1 MNWLETLKLK
11 KEANLLDS
19 KLFIAKTFLAI
30 TTAYWITSH
39 IEFVSRDMISVLF
52 GLVLTLEPIN
62 SMGLKNGW
70 DQLFASFVGAVATS
84 LLIMIFG
91 VNAITI
97 GASVAITLYLTL
109 LLNWKNVSVVAL
121 FTAIYMTQYLQ
132 AGPDGDP
139 SVWITFQ
146 LRFAA
151 LSSGIAVALVYNY
164 IFSLIQYR
172 IISQKRL
179 IYLFKRLLSNMAETQ
194 VALETCEPE
203 DFQKVRMSLMETS
216 NSIEWVANMFGSLKK
231 EAAGNKIRSTVRI
244 SVVEKSIEV
253 TSHMR
258 NIGHLLFDITYVL
271 GEEKVKQEDLKE
283 ISEDLSQYF
292 TAIMDHMGAIKVTY
306 EKKSPFDATGQES
319 LKFRQAPIQNEY
331 AARIERDLR
340 DIQKSLKHI
349 GAISFLA

>member
-1 MNWLETLKLK
+1 MNWFETFKLK

-39 IEFVSRDMISVLF
+39 FDFVSRDMISVLF

-62 SMGLKNGW
+62 SMGIKNGW

-84 LLIMIFG
+84 LIIMIFG
-91 VNAITI
+91 VNALTI

-109 LLNWKNVSVVAL
+109 LINWKNVSAVAL

-132 AGPDGDP
+132 TGPDGDP

-151 LSSGIAVALVYNY
+151 LSSGIAVALIYNY

-194 VALETCEPE
+194 VALETCESE
-203 DFQKVRMSLMETS
+203 DFQKVRASLVDTS
-216 NSIEWVANMFGSLKK
+216 NSIEWVANLFSSLEK
-231 EAAGNKIRSTVRI
+231 EAKGNKVRMPLQTAAIEKALTV
-244 SVVEKSIEV
+244 
-253 TSHMR
+253 TGHMR
-258 NIGHLLFDITYVL
+258 NIGHLLFDINYVL

-292 TAIMDHMGAIKVTY
+292 TEIMDYMGAIKVTY
-306 EKKSPFDATGQES
+306 EKKVPFEAASHDKIS
-319 LKFRQAPIQNEY
+319 WRQTPIQNEY